1 MKNKHYL
8 LFAALVSAGCTVSA
22 ASAETVTE
30 TVPPAPFTAAVKDHG
45 KWGAV
50 NANGVPVVPIQYD
63 AVDLSL
69 DKKDS
74 RESDLSSM
82 TGRDQLIEVKSGKWY
97 GFYDREGHE
106 IVPVS
111 YEARSAWVDDALAIQ
126 TEKNHIG
133 FYRRDGQKLSD
144 PIYSEASDFHDGFA
158 IVKRDGKYGYLS
170 RDEAVM
176 PGEYKSS
183 AYFSRAKAK
192 SAAEGT
198 AGKTNLSAI
207 PSADESHENPGLT
220 GYTSAR
226 YFKEGLAPV
235 KQKKWGVINVHGQ
248 MVVPAQYD
256 DTGPYYSDGLLA
268 VKKDNK
274 WGFIDHTG
282 KEVVPLIYKSVHPLF
297 AEGITA
303 VQNDDKLW
311 GFIDNKGTITAAPQ
325 FKQVVTPFAEGLAG
339 VVTKDGKAY
348 ARPDGTIAF
357 HADFDRIYAFDQG
370 LAEYQV
376 GELVERR
383 RSSPI
388 SISIGWG
395 WGWGGWHHH
404 HPWGWGW
411 GWPVWGPWWYDDW
424 YAPSY
429 VDTETKRGYIDA
441 SGKIIA
447 SASLDHVYPATKKG
461 ILVFNKNRFGWI
473 SKNGQYA
480 LHTEYRALIPDES
493 HDFLLARNEEKRW
506 GLVDFA
512 GQVLAPFNYD
522 DLKNK
527 TNGFIAYKKD
537 GKWGLLSADGKV
549 LTKAVYDE
557 IGNAGNQRI
566 PVKLH
571 GAYLYLDEAGNVA
584 ISLPKSVT
592 EALPFQDGYAGIK
605 DNGKWGIIDTE
616 GHWTVKPTYEAYKP
630 L

>member
-1 MKNKHYL
+1 MKHIQYL
-8 LFAALVSAGCTVSA
+8 LYAALIASGSLSASA
-22 ASAETVTE
+22 AEPTTE
-30 TVPPAPFTAAVKDHG
+30 TQPAAPFAAAVKDNG

-50 NANGVPVVPIQYD
+50 NASGIPIVPIQYD

-74 RESDLSSM
+74 RASDLSSM
-82 TGRDQLIEVKSGKWY
+82 KGRDQLIEVKAGKWY
-97 GFYDREGHE
+97 GFYDKDGHE

-111 YEARSAWVDDALAIQ
+111 YEARSAWVDGALAVQ
-126 TEKNHIG
+126 TKKNHIG

-158 IVKRDGKYGYLS
+158 IVKKDGKYGYLS
-170 RDEAVM
+170 RDNAM
-176 PGEYKSS
+176 FPGEYKSPD
-183 AYFSRAKAK
+183 YFNRGKTK
-192 SAAEGT
+192 SAATSATDANLENTGL
-198 AGKTNLSAI
+198 AGYA
-207 PSADESHENPGLT
+207 
-220 GYTSAR
+220 SAR

-235 KQKKWGVINVHGQ
+235 KQKKWGVINDHGET
-248 MVVPAQYD
+248 VVPQQYD

-274 WGFIDHTG
+274 WGFIDRTG

-303 VQNDDKLW
+303 VENDEKLW
-311 GFIDNKGTITAAPQ
+311 GFIDNTGKITAVPQ
-325 FKQVVTPFAEGLAG
+325 FKQVVTPFSDGLAG

-370 LAEYQV
+370 LAEYQT

-388 SISIGWG
+388 GISIGWG
-395 WGWGGWHHH
+395 WGWGGWHRH

-429 VDTETKRGYIDA
+429 VDTETKRGYIDT

-447 SASLDHVYPATKKG
+447 SASLDHVYPATEKG

-473 SKNGQYA
+473 AKNGQYT
-480 LHTEYRALIPDES
+480 LHTEYRALIPDVP
-493 HDFLLARNEEKRW
+493 HDFLLARNEEKNW
-506 GLVDFA
+506 GLVDFT
-512 GQVLAPFNYD
+512 GKVLSPFSYD

-527 TNGFIAYKKD
+527 NDGFIAYKKD
-537 GKWGLLSADGKV
+537 GKWGLLSSTGTV
-549 LTKAVYDE
+549 LTQAIYDE
-557 IGNAGNQRI
+557 IGNAGNHRI

-571 GAYLYLDEAGNVA
+571 GAYFYLDENGNTA

-592 EALPFQDGYAGIK
+592 EALPFKDGYAGVK